1 MDKWHAIMLS
11 KKNHVTKTNTALFSQ
26 VEAKGKQK
34 AKELGGAGEYERC
47 GGGQGKDAQEVM
59 EGGSGTGQHGL
70 YNVMSQDNKK

>member
-11 KKNHVTKTNTALFSQ
+11 EINHVTKTNTALFSQ

-47 GGGQGKDAQEVM
+47 EGRQGKDAQE
-59 EGGSGTGQHGL
+59 
-70 YNVMSQDNKK
+70 